1 MKCLRK
7 FHGTHVSMTKQ
18 SGDFQRLIITTTI
31 TRNKTNR
38 NTVSSLRMAVKFI
51 YRMIV
56 LFIGQFFVTQWQSV
70 RLPILSFFFF
80 FRRTQIFIYFS
91 FLALLTKNKK
101 PLTALF
107 EYLTTVHRSGGGQWW
122 IFIIIKLNKQ
132 RTWHISVSVSF
143 LHRE

>member
-1 MKCLRK
+1 MKCPRK
-7 FHGTHVSMTKQ
+7 FHRTHVSMTKQ

-38 NTVSSLRMAVKFI
+38 NTVSSLCMVVKFI

-80 FRRTQIFIYFS
+80 RRTQIFIYFS
-91 FLALLTKNKK
+91 FLALLKKNKK
-101 PLTALF
+101 SLTALF
-107 EYLTTVHRSGGGQWW
+107 EYLTNVHRSEGGQWW

>member
-7 FHGTHVSMTKQ
+7 FHCTHVSMTKQ

-38 NTVSSLRMAVKFI
+38 NTVSSLRMVVKFI

-56 LFIGQFFVTQWQSV
+56 LFIGQFFVTQWQSI
-70 RLPILSFFFF
+70 RLPILSFFFFF

-91 FLALLTKNKK
+91 FLAL
-101 PLTALF
+101 LTALF

>member
-1 MKCLRK
+1 MKCPRK
-7 FHGTHVSMTKQ
+7 FHRTHVSMTKQ

-38 NTVSSLRMAVKFI
+38 NTVSSLPMLVKFI

-56 LFIGQFFVTQWQSV
+56 LFIGQFFVTQWQSI

-80 FRRTQIFIYFS
+80 FRRIQIFIYFS
-91 FLALLTKNKK
+91 FLTL
-101 PLTALF
+101 LTALF

-143 LHRE
+143 LHRQ

>member
-1 MKCLRK
+1 MKCPRK
-7 FHGTHVSMTKQ
+7 FHRTHVSMTKQ
-18 SGDFQRLIITTTI
+18 SGEFWRLIITTTI

-38 NTVSSLRMAVKFI
+38 NTVSSLPMLVKFI

-56 LFIGQFFVTQWQSV
+56 LFIGHFFVTQWQSI

-91 FLALLTKNKK
+91 FLAL
-101 PLTALF
+101 LTALF

-143 LHRE
+143 LHRQ